1 MAREA
6 IEKDVIKAF
15 LGEDTEFNGHLN
27 FEGTVRIDG
36 YFEGDIYTTDNL
48 IVGEKA
54 HIKAEV
60 KVGTI
65 MIQGKVEGD
74 IVATRKVQI
83 TSKGQIIG
91 NIAAPALQIEDGA
104 VVDGQI
110 TMMKK
115 EEAKVRPLI
124 RKTDSDVAEADATKV
139 AEAPGT
145 TSVQ

>member
-1 MAREA
+1 MARDA

-36 YFEGDIYTTDNL
+36 VFEGDIFTNDNL

-54 HIKAEV
+54 RIMAEV

-65 MIQGKVEGD
+65 MVQGRVEGN
-74 IVATRKVQI
+74 IHAARKVHI

-110 TMMKK
+110 TMLKK
-115 EEAKVRPLI
+115 EETKVRPLI
-124 RKTDSDVAEADATKV
+124 RKAANETPEA
-139 AEAPGT
+139 
-145 TSVQ
+145 TSVQEN